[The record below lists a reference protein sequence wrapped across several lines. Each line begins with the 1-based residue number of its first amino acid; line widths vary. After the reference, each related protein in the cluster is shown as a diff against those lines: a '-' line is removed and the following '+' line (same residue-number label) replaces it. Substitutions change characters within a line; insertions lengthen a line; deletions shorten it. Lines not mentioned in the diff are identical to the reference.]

1 MLVVSL
7 IWFTVEL
14 PQVSLAVG
22 GVNTG
27 VFGHWIV
34 LSAPAGPIVGAVVSI
49 TETVWLRVAEWFPL
63 QSVASHVLVSV

>member
-1 MLVVSL
+1 LAVLSP
-7 IWFTVEL
+7 IWFTVAS

-34 LSAPAGPIVGAVVSI
+34 LSAPAGPMVGAVVSI
-49 TETVWLRVAEWFPL
+49 TKTVWLRVAEWLPL
-63 QSVASHVLVSV
+63 QSVASQVLVSV